1 MGTDGGLAINEQ
13 FQILGENE
21 QPIPGLFG
29 AGIVGLG
36 GMMAE
41 GHGHH
46 LGWAFTSG
54 RLAGRNA
61 AYLAITANATEER

>member
-1 MGTDGGLAINEQ
+1 MKADVVVVGGLAVNERHAV
-13 FQILGENE
+13 LDADDR
-21 QPIPGLFG
+21 PIPGLFA
-29 AGIVGLG
+29 AGSNGQGGLLLK
-36 GMMAE
+36 

-61 AYLAITANATEER
+61 ALKKR